1 MDTEALGIPLTQKEQ
16 YRLLLHD
23 CYEHAS
29 TSNHPSTHNAAL
41 LVRDGTVVLRGVNRL
56 PPGVRALPERFEGEN
71 KHKYP
76 NHAERDAIYGAARK
90 GIQTESLTMVM
101 PWLPCIPC
109 ANAIITAGIRTLIVH
124 KQMMEKTNDRW
135 KEELAAAV
143 GILQEAGIS
152 IFAYDGTVGKKS
164 YMHDQWWDA

>member
-1 MDTEALGIPLTQKEQ
+1 M
-16 YRLLLHD
+16 
-23 CYEHAS
+23 
-29 TSNHPSTHNAAL
+29 
-41 LVRDGTVVLRGVNRL
+41 
-56 PPGVRALPERFEGEN
+56 PERFEGEN